1 MSFAPLPETAAWRHH
16 TARAGF
22 EVAYFGPL
30 QAEDPLQAEGLLRVE
45 GCTTAVEGGTTWVVE
60 YAIDLDAGW
69 VTRRARITSR
79 SAAGTRSTLLECDGA
94 GGWRIDGTPAPHLH
108 GCLDV
113 DLESSAMTNTFPVHR
128 LCLEPGA
135 GSPAPAAYVRA
146 PDLGAERLDQRYAR
160 AGGRDYDYAAPV
172 FGVECR
178 LVFDEYGLVLDY
190 PGLATR
196 EA

>member
-22 EVAYFGPL
+22 EVARFRP
-30 QAEDPLQAEGLLRVE
+30 QRVE
-45 GCTTAVEGGTTWVVE
+45 GCTTAVEGGHAWVVD
-60 YAIDLDAGW
+60 YAIDLDPGW
-69 VTRRARITSR
+69 VTRRAVVTSR
-79 SAAGTRSTLLECDGA
+79 SAAGVRSTLLESDGA
-94 GGWRIDGTPAPHLH
+94 GRWRVDGSPAPHLD

-128 LCLEPGA
+128 LGLRA
-135 GSPAPAAYVRA
+135 GGGSSAPAAFVRA
-146 PDLGAERLDQRYAR
+146 LDLGVERLDQRYAR
-160 AGGRDYDYAAPV
+160 AGERSYDYAAPV

-178 LVFDEYGLVLDY
+178 LEFDACGLVLEY